1 MILEK
6 FSLKGKS
13 GIITGGGTGLGK
25 GMAKALAEAG
35 ASLLVVGRRMD
46 VLEKASQELSGL
58 SAGAVIPFSADVS
71 RMGELPKIVEKAAK
85 EFGKIDFLVN
95 NAGAIRRAPVENY
108 SEADWDVVVQTNL
121 KGPFFLSQAVAR
133 TMIQAKRA
141 GSIVNTASLIAY
153 IGGKNVPAYAASKAG
168 IKQVTM
174 SMATAWAPYG
184 IRVNA
189 IAPGWFVTDLTEA
202 VQKDPGRNAE
212 ILNRIPLGR
221 WGSPDELGGMALYL
235 VSDASSYVTGQTFVV
250 DGGWLAN

>member
-1 MILEK
+1 MILDK

-13 GIITGGGTGLGK
+13 GIVTGGGTGLGK
-25 GMAKALAEAG
+25 GIAAALVQAG
-35 ASLLVVGRRMD
+35 GSVLIVGRRMD
-46 VLEKASQELSGL
+46 VLEKTAKELSAYG
-58 SAGAVIPFSADVS
+58 GPVIPFSADVS
-71 RMGELPKIVEKAAK
+71 QMGPISKIVERALK
-85 EFGKIDFLVN
+85 EFGRIDFLVN

-133 TMIQAKRA
+133 TMIEAKRA
-141 GSIVNTASLIAY
+141 GAIVNTASLIAY

-168 IKQVTM
+168 IKQLTM
-174 SMATAWAPYG
+174 SMANAWAPYG

-202 VQKDPGRNAE
+202 VQKDKGRNAE
-212 ILNRIPLGR
+212 ILSRIPMGR
-221 WGSPDELGGMALYL
+221 WGNPDELGGAALYL

>member
-1 MILEK
+1 MILDK

-13 GIITGGGTGLGK
+13 GIVTGGGTGLGK
-25 GMAKALAEAG
+25 GIATALVQAG
-35 ASLLVVGRRMD
+35 ASVLLVGRRMD
-46 VLEKASQELSGL
+46 VLEKTAEELSKSGKP
-58 SAGAVIPFSADVS
+58 AIPFSADVS
-71 RMGELPKIVEKAAK
+71 QMGHIPKIVGKALK

-108 SEADWDVVVQTNL
+108 SEADWDLVVQTNL

-133 TMIQAKRA
+133 TMIEAKRTGA
-141 GSIVNTASLIAY
+141 IVNTASLIAY

-174 SMATAWAPYG
+174 SMANAWASYG

-202 VQKDPGRNAE
+202 VQKDKNRNAE
-212 ILNRIPLGR
+212 ILSRIPMGR
-221 WGSPDELGGMALYL
+221 WGNPDELGGTALYL
-235 VSDASSYVTGQTFVV
+235 VSEASSYVTGQTFVV